1 MGFRRARAPPCSP
14 AVPDEADPPRKTYA
28 FKPKEFE
35 RLNEPRP
42 EGETAPPPPAANDVF
57 AIREQI
63 RRREIAAG
71 MDELKPVERPA
82 ANRRRRDYWLLL
94 VAGLALLG
102 GIVAVLGLNPMT
114 VVFGFAG
121 SILYTIGL
129 TWVMWFVMGRY

>member
-1 MGFRRARAPPCSP
+1 M
-14 AVPDEADPPRKTYA
+14 PDEADPPRKTYG

-35 RLNEPRP
+35 RVNAPRP
-42 EGETAPPPPAANDVF
+42 EGDVAPPSPAANDVF

-94 VAGLALLG
+94 VGGLALIGVVVAVIGLNTMTVVG
-102 GIVAVLGLNPMT
+102 GFSTAVFYVLGL
-114 VVFGFAG
+114 
-121 SILYTIGL
+121 S
-129 TWVMWFVMGRY
+129 WVMWAVMGRY